1 MSGNPELDLLLKDC
15 LVRRSRGSGPGGQH
29 RNVTE
34 SRVDLLHLPSGLR
47 VVCDETRSQ
56 HQNLQLAL
64 MRLALKLEEAARVVT
79 PRVTRVKRLRRVQE
93 RILGEKRRHSELKRH
108 RRGPGLG
115 GDDG

>member
-1 MSGNPELDLLLKDC
+1 MSGAAADLLRQC

-56 HQNLQLAL
+56 HRNLELAL
-64 MRLALKLEEAARVVT
+64 ARLQARLEEAARVVL
-79 PRVTRVKRLRRVQE
+79 PRVVRQHRLRRVQE
-93 RILGEKRRHSELKRH
+93 RILADKRRRGEVKRQ
-108 RRGPGLG
+108 RRDLG
-115 GDDG
+115 GGRGGD

>member
-1 MSGNPELDLLLKDC
+1 VSLDLDQLLKDC

-64 MRLALKLEEAARVVT
+64 LRLSLKLEAAARVVT

-93 RILGEKRRHSELKRH
+93 RILGEKRRHSEVKR
-108 RRGPGLG
+108 RRRAPGG
-115 GDDG
+115 GGEDV